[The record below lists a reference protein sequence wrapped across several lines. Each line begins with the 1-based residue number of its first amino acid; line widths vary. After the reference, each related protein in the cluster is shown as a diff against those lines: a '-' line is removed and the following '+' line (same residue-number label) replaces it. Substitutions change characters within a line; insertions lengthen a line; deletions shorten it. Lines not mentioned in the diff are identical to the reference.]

1 MMRTVM
7 LALFVWCFQ
16 MTMAQAG
23 VYDLSEQSRWKDNV
37 QPYYRGYARSLRH
50 MTMQE
55 RYANQSLPRRSAAA
69 VKPHLRDDR
78 SAEPSDM
85 AWVGAPAPSAPETS
99 VWAEH
104 EEHVMTA
111 SPGYCASAAAQDGPC
126 NNHSTAPSDMAWVGV
141 PAPSVREI
149 SVSAERELIAPPGN
163 CVLAAAQGGPCGCV
177 VANMLGLPRDYK
189 DLNLW
194 LADDWQHAGPRTVP
208 HLGAVAIWPGRH
220 VELVSAVNPDGSI
233 STRGS
238 VGFSHID
245 PSHLVF
251 IELRGRYP
259 TADGIAWQNSGFS
272 HRTASR
278 ARYFAGR
285 SAARTAYT
293 GRYAHCGRWVR
304 TSGGADCAD

>member
-1 MMRTVM
+1 LKLDVSS
-7 LALFVWCFQ
+7 
-16 MTMAQAG
+16 
-23 VYDLSEQSRWKDNV
+23 SEASCQNRVLDI
-37 QPYYRGYARSLRH
+37 
-50 MTMQE
+50 
-55 RYANQSLPRRSAAA
+55 
-69 VKPHLRDDR
+69 
-78 SAEPSDM
+78 
-85 AWVGAPAPSAPETS
+85 PAPQGCMIMAGMPF
-99 VWAEH
+99 
-104 EEHVMTA
+104 
-111 SPGYCASAAAQDGPC
+111 AQQINDILFDGI
-126 NNHSTAPSDMAWVGV
+126 T
-141 PAPSVREI
+141 
-149 SVSAERELIAPPGN
+149 
-163 CVLAAAQGGPCGCV
+163 
-177 VANMLGLPRDYK
+177 
-189 DLNLW
+189 
-194 LADDWQHAGPRTVP
+194 AGPRTVP

-304 TSGGADCAD
+304 TSGRADCAD